1 MTRYGFVIDQ
11 RKCIGCH
18 ACTVACKSE
27 NLVPLGVYRT
37 WVKYVEKGTFPQTRR
52 SFLVLRCNH
61 CDDAPCVT
69 ICPTKALYRRA
80 DGIVDFDSQRC
91 IGCKSCLQACPYDAI
106 YIDPITHTAAKCNYC
121 SHRIDQ
127 GLLPA
132 CVVVCPE
139 KAIIAGDLDDPTSE
153 IHQLVARQPV
163 MVRKP
168 EQGTRPKLFYLGAD
182 EAALT
187 PEVQGRDTG
196 YLWAEVRPDGR
207 PAEAFAHDD
216 ALPGPAVARI
226 AYDVWHPKPWGWKVA
241 SYLWTKSIASGGAGV
256 AGLLLALGGAG
267 EVRGFESA
275 AALIGLVFAI
285 VTAGL
290 LIWDLKRPERF
301 WYLLVKPNPRSWLVW
316 GGYILTVFGALTAT
330 WLVARWFDLEGWL
343 PVLRWAAVPLGLA
356 AAGYTAFLFGQAEG
370 RDFWQS
376 PLTLPALWAQA
387 GVAGAAVLLLLT
399 VLVRPPDGGER
410 VLALVLAGSLVALVV
425 LIGSELLSP
434 HPNLHVA
441 RTARLLTHGPYRAEL
456 LGVGLVVGV
465 FVPLVCLVLGALAG
479 GALWWNAVAAGAA
492 LIGLWSY
499 ERLWVSAGQDVPLS

>member
-1 MTRYGFVIDQ
+1 VRYGFLIDQ

-37 WVKYVEKGTFPQTRR
+37 WVKYVEKGTFPYTRR
-52 SFLVLRCNH
+52 SFTVLRCNH
-61 CDDAPCVT
+61 CDDAPCIT
-69 ICPTKALYRRA
+69 ICPTKALFRRP
-80 DGIVDFDSQRC
+80 DGIVDFDQSRC
-91 IGCKSCLQACPYDAI
+91 IGCKSCMQACPYDAI

-121 SHRIDQ
+121 SHRVDQ

-153 IHQLVARQPV
+153 IHQLVAREAV
-163 MVRKP
+163 SVRKP

-182 EAALT
+182 EGSLT
-187 PEVQGRDTG
+187 PEVQTRESG

-207 PAEAFAHDD
+207 PDEAVRGAEF
-216 ALPGPAVARI
+216 LPGPADARV

-241 SYLWTKSIASGGAGV
+241 SYLWTKSVASGTLAV
-256 AGLLLALGGAG
+256 AGPLLALGALNERPVFQLGAPLVG
-267 EVRGFESA
+267 LIFVTLT
-275 AALIGLVFAI
+275 AL
-285 VTAGL
+285 L

-301 WYLLVKPNPRSWLVW
+301 WYLLVKPNPTSWLVW
-316 GGYILTVFGALTAT
+316 GGYILLLFGVLAFGWAVTALLGMSTFES
-330 WLVARWFDLEGWL
+330 LLRWFGL
-343 PVLRWAAVPLGLA
+343 PVGIA

-376 PLTLPALWAQA
+376 PLLLPVLLAQA
-387 GVAGAAVLLLLT
+387 AVAGAASLLLLGALGGASFGEAGWLAI
-399 VLVRPPDGGER
+399 VLVGG
-410 VLALVLAGSLVALVV
+410 LVV
-425 LIGSELLSP
+425 LVVLVTSELLSP

-441 RTARLLTHGPYRAEL
+441 KTVELLTHGPYRREL
-456 LGVGLVVGV
+456 LLFGLGIGVV
-465 FVPLVCLVLGALAG
+465 VPLVALAVG
-479 GALWWNAVAAGAA
+479 WVSGVLAEWSVLAAIAA

-499 ERLWVSAGQDVPLS
+499 ERIWVSAGQDVPLS